1 MRSRICWA
9 ARRGEA
15 LARAG
20 VRRADRRREERPA
33 RRSSTGWC
41 RTRRDREF

>member
-9 ARRGEA
+9 AQRDEA

-20 VRRADRRREERPA
+20 VRRTNRRREGRPA
-33 RRSSTGWC
+33 RRWSTGWC
-41 RTRRDREF
+41 RTRRDREL